1 METHP
6 FELQTEKNLIEEQR
20 LLIESLDGVT
30 SYYVNHHGVD
40 LLIEARGQLPG
51 DKPKLLAIM
60 DRYLDLAEDERLN
73 YTLGKRLGYYR
84 CLDDM
89 HDEKRKMF
97 VQGKLREILQA
108 YPGQFDEICHQLRAQ
123 VV

>member
-1 METHP
+1 
-6 FELQTEKNLIEEQR
+6 LID
-20 LLIESLDGVT
+20 SLDDVT

-40 LLIEARGQLPG
+40 LLMEARGQLPE

-60 DRYLDLAEDERLN
+60 DRYLSMPEEDRIN
-73 YTLGKRLGYYR
+73 YTLGKRMGYYR
-84 CLDDM
+84 NMDDIQ
-89 HDEKRKMF
+89 DENRKMF
-97 VQGKLREILQA
+97 VQRKVSEILDA